1 MTDQQHNTTTQEHD
15 LEGSVEGLPA
25 FRCHLT
31 GNGSWAFRCTCGKTH
46 SHGADQG
53 HRAGH
58 CAEHRPYGYWLLPPI
73 DHKEQP

>member
-1 MTDQQHNTTTQEHD
+1 MGQHNTTQEHD

-31 GNGSWAFRCTCGKTH
+31 PHGGWFFRCTCNKTH
-46 SHGADQG
+46 THGAGEG

-58 CAEHRPYGYWLLPPI
+58 CQTHRPYGYFLLAPN
-73 DHKEQP
+73 DHREAGS